1 VYIIKLLT
9 YSFLVGLRTDRPLR
23 VCAVLFSRTGPA
35 TDTFVFG
42 SSVTCRA
49 LYSVRVF
56 FTTLFST
63 LLLQLVLLQI
73 VVNHKGEKHSGSK
86 LALIVHS
93 SPFPPFLS
101 EIAFFDQVTCFLL
114 QVF

>member
-1 VYIIKLLT
+1 M
-9 YSFLVGLRTDRPLR
+9 GLRTDRPLR

-49 LYSVRVF
+49 LSSVRLF
-56 FTTLFST
+56 FTTLFPT

-73 VVNHKGEKHSGSK
+73 VEKHVGSK
-86 LALIVHS
+86 LALIVLS
-93 SPFPPFLS
+93 SPFPPLLS
-101 EIAFFDQVTCFLL
+101 EITFFDQVTCFLL